1 MTTTNYAQIWNT
13 LSAVDVSAHVE
24 KKGNLS
30 YLSWAWAWG
39 TLMEHY
45 PQAEIE
51 FDHAPQL
58 ESDGS
63 ATVWCEVRIDDC
75 TRRMW
80 LPVMDHRNSA
90 IANPDAREISD
101 ARMRC
106 LVKCLALFGLGFSLY
121 AGEELP
127 AQPKPK
133 PVDRPALSADNR
145 ERRRVAAERKSL
157 ELADDSL
164 PAKAV
169 TLECLKAIGL
179 KWGQVHDDNFGLLFT
194 AIQEFQPGA
203 EEAA

>member
-1 MTTTNYAQIWNT
+1 MTTNYAQIWNT

-75 TRRMW
+75 ARRMW

-121 AGEELP
+121 AGEDLP

-133 PVDRPALSADNR
+133 KVARPALSEANR
-145 ERRRVAAERKSL
+145 EKLRVAAELKST

-169 TLECLKAIGL
+169 TVECLKAIGL
-179 KWGQVHDDNFGLLFT
+179 KWGQVNDSNYGTLFT
-194 AIQEFQPGA
+194 AIQEFEPRA

>member
-1 MTTTNYAQIWNT
+1 MTTNYAQIWNT

-106 LVKCLALFGLGFSLY
+106 LVKCLALFGLGFALY
-121 AGEELP
+121 AGEDLP

-133 PVDRPALSADNR
+133 PVARPALSEANR
-145 ERRRVAAERKSL
+145 EKLRIAAELKST
-157 ELADDSL
+157 ELGDESL

-169 TLECLKAIGL
+169 TLACLKTIGL
-179 KWGQVHDDNFGLLFT
+179 KWGQVNDGNFGTLFT